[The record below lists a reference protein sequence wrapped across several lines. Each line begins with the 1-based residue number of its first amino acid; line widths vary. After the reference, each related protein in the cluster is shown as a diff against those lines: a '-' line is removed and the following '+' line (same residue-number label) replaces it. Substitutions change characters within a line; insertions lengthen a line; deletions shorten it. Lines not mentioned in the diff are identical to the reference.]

1 MADTYTQ
8 PTESDPWLRTS
19 DLAERWDIK
28 RKTVQ
33 GLIRAGHLSAF
44 KVGKEYRIRESEA
57 ARFEASNSRL
67 ARAR

>member
-19 DLAERWDIK
+19 DFAARFGIA

-33 GLIRAGHLSAF
+33 GLIRTGRLSAL

-57 ARFEASNSRL
+57 ARFEADNFR
-67 ARAR
+67 RAR